1 VIPGAGASI
10 AAFVAY
16 QQSKAFSSTPEKYG
30 TGHVEGLIAPESANN
45 GVTSGT
51 LVPTLTLGVP
61 GGETAAIMMIVLQYH
76 GVILGPSLFVKAPD
90 MAYGPFVTMVVTY
103 ILISISV
110 LPFARYMSKVTV
122 ISTMYMAPTIM
133 AFTLIG
139 SFVPRDYVF
148 DMVLALVFGIIGYI
162 ARKTGYHTAAI
173 LIGVLLGPLMERYFL
188 RAMMI
193 SEGDIMV
200 LFRSNTG
207 NALWIMLVISIAT
220 PYVVTWWRK
229 RRREAAAQGYQ

>member
-1 VIPGAGASI
+1 
-10 AAFVAY
+10 
-16 QQSKAFSSTPEKYG
+16 
-30 TGHVEGLIAPESANN
+30 
-45 GVTSGT
+45 
-51 LVPTLTLGVP
+51 
-61 GGETAAIMMIVLQYH
+61 
-76 GVILGPSLFVKAPD
+76 
-90 MAYGPFVTMVVTY
+90 
-103 ILISISV
+103 
-110 LPFARYMSKVTV
+110 
-122 ISTMYMAPTIM
+122 MYMAPTIM